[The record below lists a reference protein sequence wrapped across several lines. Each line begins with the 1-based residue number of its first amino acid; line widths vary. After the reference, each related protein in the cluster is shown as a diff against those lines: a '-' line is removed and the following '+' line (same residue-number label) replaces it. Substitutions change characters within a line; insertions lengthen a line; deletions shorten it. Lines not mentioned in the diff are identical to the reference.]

1 MFVDL
6 KFKTANVYNKK
17 QPLEVFYKKAVLKIP
32 VFESLLKKVAGLQI
46 CNFLKKRFQ
55 RRCFSVNIANFFFK
69 IIFKKI
75 CKRLLLSNVKRNY
88 SSMKIVK

>member
-46 CNFLKKRFQ
+46 PTQVFFCEYCK
-55 RRCFSVNIANFFFK
+55 FFF
-69 IIFKKI
+69 
-75 CKRLLLSNVKRNY
+75 
-88 SSMKIVK
+88 